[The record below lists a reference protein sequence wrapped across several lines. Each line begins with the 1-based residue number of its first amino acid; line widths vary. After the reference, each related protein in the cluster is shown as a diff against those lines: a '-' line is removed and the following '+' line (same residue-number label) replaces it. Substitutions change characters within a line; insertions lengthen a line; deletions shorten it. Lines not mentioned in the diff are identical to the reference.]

1 LCEDTEKIYSFKFRN
16 CVVNLVNH
24 QYLFAQKMPPEKIEL
39 PPKYYLTYFQY
50 LIDFVKKKYQHILN
64 ETEKQFLADF
74 EALTEDEKCLFIR
87 FCNRTGSFFRTEKLK
102 YAEIENIPESL
113 NGLIDKGFVEPLS
126 ENHLTEAAEVLDIF
140 SKSELIELAKMLNLE
155 SRGKASLKKEEV
167 LDWLLAVGNWED
179 MIYLLNSQD
188 YANIHGF
195 PHSLVRAQKETE
207 VQMLKFLFFGSRH
220 GDMTEFVTRDLGF
233 QSYEKFDEDKMVAY
247 FQTRQEVEDKLKV
260 SLAREDFYLMQQ
272 ADIEILDIYNWFMD
286 WTATHRKELS
296 EIAIPTY
303 GTFSLRVALYLEK
316 KKALDEALT
325 VFRLTEESP
334 SRERQV
340 RILDKQKNREEAKAL
355 CELILA
361 EPQNATEQFFAE
373 DYLNR
378 IEAVLLKKKSKK
390 AVTQQLHNSDSI
402 TIAATWKRQVE
413 FGVIDYYQERGMK
426 AEFTENH
433 LWRSLFGLLFWDII
447 FDTDSLAIHH
457 PLQRSPS
464 DLFKPTFFEKRKEKM
479 EERLKMLEDEDATT
493 VYMNRIFFE
502 KFGLTNPLVE
512 WYGGLFPLILT
523 LLERLSP
530 EQITLITL
538 EMAKNLR
545 QNLRGF
551 PDLFIWGD
559 GEYSFIEVKSPTD
572 SLSNQQLFWLRFFES
587 INVRSKVLRVEW
599 DLVTG

>member
-1 LCEDTEKIYSFKFRN
+1 
-16 CVVNLVNH
+16 
-24 QYLFAQKMPPEKIEL
+24 MPPEKIEL

-64 ETEKQFLADF
+64 ETEQQFLSDF
-74 EALTEDEKCLFIR
+74 EALTEDERCLFIR

-102 YAEIENIPESL
+102 YAEIENITESL
-113 NGLIDKGFVEPLS
+113 NGLIDKGFVAALS
-126 ENHLTEAAEVLDIF
+126 KNHLTEAANVLDIF
-140 SKSELIELAKMLNLE
+140 SKSELIELAKMLNYE
-155 SRGKASLKKEEV
+155 TRGKASLKKDQV
-167 LDWLLAVGNWED
+167 LDWLLAIGNWED
-179 MIYLLNSQD
+179 MVYLLNSGD
-188 YANIHGF
+188 YANIHGL
-195 PHSLVRAQKETE
+195 PHSLVRVQKETE

-286 WTATHRKELS
+286 WTETHRKELS

-325 VFRLTEESP
+325 IFRLTEESP

-373 DYLNR
+373 DYVNR
-378 IEAVLLKKKSKK
+378 LEAILLKKKSKK
-390 AVTQQLHNSDSI
+390 AVTQQLHKSDSI

-413 FGVIDYYQERGMK
+413 FGVINYYQNRGMK

-479 EERLKMLEDEDATT
+479 EERLKMLEDEDAT
-493 VYMNRIFFE
+493 VIYMNRIFFE

-523 LLERLSP
+523 LLKRLSP

-599 DLVTG
+599 GDLENSL

>member
-1 LCEDTEKIYSFKFRN
+1 
-16 CVVNLVNH
+16 
-24 QYLFAQKMPPEKIEL
+24 MPPEKIEL

-64 ETEKQFLADF
+64 ETEQQFLADF
-74 EALTEDEKCLFIR
+74 EALTENEKCLFIR
-87 FCNRTGSFFRTEKLK
+87 FCNRTGSFFRTKKLK
-102 YAEIENIPESL
+102 YVEIENIPESL
-113 NGLIDKGFVEPLS
+113 NGLIDKGFIESLS
-126 ENHLTEAAEVLDIF
+126 ENHLSEAVEVLDIF

-155 SRGKASLKKEEV
+155 TRGKASLKKEEV

-179 MIYLLNSQD
+179 MIYLLNSED
-188 YANIHGF
+188 YANIHGL
-195 PHSLVRAQKETE
+195 PHSLVKVVKQTE

-260 SLAREDFYLMQQ
+260 SLAREDFYLMQK
-272 ADIEILDIYNWFMD
+272 ADIEILDIYNWFMN
-286 WTATHRKELS
+286 WTETYRKELS
-296 EIAIPTY
+296 EIAILTY

-325 VFRLTEESP
+325 IFRLTEESP

-378 IEAVLLKKKSKK
+378 IEAILLKKKSKK

-413 FGVIDYYQERGMK
+413 FGVIDYYQNRGMK

-479 EERLKMLEDEDATT
+479 EERLKMLEDEDATI

-502 KFGLTNPLVE
+502 KFGLTNPLVQ

-551 PDLFIWGD
+551 PDLFIWAD

-587 INVRSKVLRVEW
+587 VNVRSKVLRVEW
-599 DLVTG
+599 AV

>member
-1 LCEDTEKIYSFKFRN
+1 ML
-16 CVVNLVNH
+16 
-24 QYLFAQKMPPEKIEL
+24 PEKIEL

-64 ETEKQFLADF
+64 ETEQQFLSDF

-113 NGLIDKGFVEPLS
+113 NGLIDKGFVAPLS
-126 ENHLTEAAEVLDIF
+126 ENHLTEAANVLDIF

-155 SRGKASLKKEEV
+155 TRGKTSLKKDEV

-179 MIYLLNSQD
+179 MIYLLNSED
-188 YANIHGF
+188 YTNIHGL
-195 PHSLVRAQKETE
+195 PHSLVRVLKETE

-325 VFRLTEESP
+325 IFRLTEESP

-355 CELILA
+355 CELILT

-373 DYLNR
+373 DYVNR
-378 IEAVLLKKKSKK
+378 LEAILLKKKAKK

-402 TIAATWKRQVE
+402 MIAATWKRQVE
-413 FGVIDYYQERGMK
+413 FGVIDYYQARGMK

-479 EERLKMLEDEDATT
+479 EERLKMLEDEDAT
-493 VYMNRIFFE
+493 VIYMNRIFFE

-523 LLERLSP
+523 LLERLSS

-559 GEYSFIEVKSPTD
+559 ADYSFIEVKSPTD

-599 DLVTG
+599 NLVKEDN

>member
-1 LCEDTEKIYSFKFRN
+1 
-16 CVVNLVNH
+16 
-24 QYLFAQKMPPEKIEL
+24 MPPEKIEL

-64 ETEKQFLADF
+64 ETEQQFLADF
-74 EALTEDEKCLFIR
+74 EALTENEKCLFIR

-102 YAEIENIPESL
+102 YVEIENIPESL
-113 NGLIDKGFVEPLS
+113 SGLIDKGFIESLS
-126 ENHLTEAAEVLDIF
+126 ENHLLEAAEVLDIF

-155 SRGKASLKKEEV
+155 TRGKASLKKEEV

-179 MIYLLNSQD
+179 MIYLLNSED
-188 YANIHGF
+188 YANIHGL
-195 PHSLVRAQKETE
+195 PHSLVKVVKQTE

-286 WTATHRKELS
+286 WTETHRKELS
-296 EIAIPTY
+296 EIAILTY

-325 VFRLTEESP
+325 IFRLTEESP

-378 IEAVLLKKKSKK
+378 IEAILLKKKSKK
-390 AVTQQLHNSDSI
+390 AVTQQLHNSDFI

-413 FGVIDYYQERGMK
+413 FGVIDYYQNRGMK

-447 FDTDSLAIHH
+447 FDTDSLAIHN

-479 EERLKMLEDEDATT
+479 EERLKMLEDEDATI

-502 KFGLTNPLVE
+502 KFGLTNPLVQ

-551 PDLFIWGD
+551 PDLFIWAD

-587 INVRSKVLRVEW
+587 VNVRSKVLRVEW
-599 DLVTG
+599 AVEL

>member
-1 LCEDTEKIYSFKFRN
+1 
-16 CVVNLVNH
+16 
-24 QYLFAQKMPPEKIEL
+24 MPPEKIEL

-64 ETEKQFLADF
+64 ETEQQFLSDF

-113 NGLIDKGFVEPLS
+113 NDLIDKGFVEPLS
-126 ENHLTEAAEVLDIF
+126 ENHLTEAADVLDIF
-140 SKSELIELAKMLNLE
+140 SKAELIELAKMLNLE
-155 SRGKASLKKEEV
+155 TRGKASLKKEEV
-167 LDWLLAVGNWED
+167 LDWLLMITDWQEIVDWIAEAPPAPRGGAFDPESGEFKNSPSGGWGAV
-179 MIYLLNSQD
+179 
-188 YANIHGF
+188 
-195 PHSLVRAQKETE
+195 VRVQKETE

-272 ADIEILDIYNWFMD
+272 AEIEILDIYNWFMD
-286 WTATHRKELS
+286 WTEKHRKELS
-296 EIAIPTY
+296 EIAISTY
-303 GTFSLRVALYLEK
+303 GTFSLKVALYLEK

-340 RILDKQKNREEAKAL
+340 RILDKQKNQEEAKAL

-361 EPQNATEQFFAE
+361 EPKNATEQFFAE

-378 IEAVLLKKKSKK
+378 IEAQLLKKKSKK
-390 AVTQQLHNSDSI
+390 AVTQQLHNSESI
-402 TIAATWKRQVE
+402 TIPASWKRQVE
-413 FGVIDYYQERGMK
+413 FGVIDYYQNRNMK

-523 LLERLSP
+523 VLEKLSP

-551 PDLFIWGD
+551 PDLFIWAD

-599 DLVTG
+599 AVELSEL

>member
-1 LCEDTEKIYSFKFRN
+1 
-16 CVVNLVNH
+16 
-24 QYLFAQKMPPEKIEL
+24 MPPEKIEL

-64 ETEKQFLADF
+64 ETEQQFLSDF

-102 YAEIENIPESL
+102 YTEIENIAESL
-113 NGLIDKGFVEPLS
+113 NGLIDKGFVAPLS
-126 ENHLTEAAEVLDIF
+126 ENHLTEAANVLDIF

-155 SRGKASLKKEEV
+155 TRGKASLKKDEV
-167 LDWLLAVGNWED
+167 LDWLLAVGNWDD
-179 MIYLLNSQD
+179 MIYLLNSED
-188 YANIHGF
+188 YANIHGL
-195 PHSLVRAQKETE
+195 PHSLVRVLKETE

-325 VFRLTEESP
+325 IFRLTEESP

-373 DYLNR
+373 DYVNR
-378 IEAVLLKKKSKK
+378 LEAILLKKKSKK

-413 FGVIDYYQERGMK
+413 FGVINYYQERGMK

-479 EERLKMLEDEDATT
+479 EERLKMLEDEDAT
-493 VYMNRIFFE
+493 VIYMNRIFFE

-559 GEYSFIEVKSPTD
+559 AEYSFIEVKSPTD

-599 DLVTG
+599 DLVKDDN

>member
-1 LCEDTEKIYSFKFRN
+1 
-16 CVVNLVNH
+16 
-24 QYLFAQKMPPEKIEL
+24 MPPEKIEL

-64 ETEKQFLADF
+64 ETEQQFLAYF
-74 EALTEDEKCLFIR
+74 EALTENEKCLFIR

-102 YAEIENIPESL
+102 YVEIENIPESL
-113 NGLIDKGFVEPLS
+113 NGLIDKGFIESLC
-126 ENHLTEAAEVLDIF
+126 ENHLSEAAEVLDIF

-155 SRGKASLKKEEV
+155 TRGKASLKKEEV

-179 MIYLLNSQD
+179 MIYLLNSED
-188 YANIHGF
+188 YANIHGL
-195 PHSLVRAQKETE
+195 PHSLVKVVKQTE

-286 WTATHRKELS
+286 WTETHRKELS
-296 EIAIPTY
+296 EIAILTY
-303 GTFSLRVALYLEK
+303 ETFSLRVALYLEK

-325 VFRLTEESP
+325 IFRLTEESP

-378 IEAVLLKKKSKK
+378 IEAILLKKKSKK
-390 AVTQQLHNSDSI
+390 AVTQQLHNSDFI

-413 FGVIDYYQERGMK
+413 FGVIDYYQNRGMK

-479 EERLKMLEDEDATT
+479 EERLKMLEDEDATI

-502 KFGLTNPLVE
+502 KFGLTNPLVQ

-551 PDLFIWGD
+551 PDLFIWAD

-587 INVRSKVLRVEW
+587 VNVRSKVLRVEW
-599 DLVTG
+599 EVEL

>member
-1 LCEDTEKIYSFKFRN
+1 
-16 CVVNLVNH
+16 
-24 QYLFAQKMPPEKIEL
+24 MPPEKIEL

-50 LIDFVKKKYQHILN
+50 LIDFVKKKYQHILS
-64 ETEKQFLADF
+64 ETEQQFLLDF

-113 NGLIDKGFVEPLS
+113 NGLIDKGFVAPLS
-126 ENHLTEAAEVLDIF
+126 ENHLTEAANFLDIF
-140 SKSELIELAKMLNLE
+140 SKSELIELAKMLNLKT
-155 SRGKASLKKEEV
+155 RGKASLKKDEV
-167 LDWLLAVGNWED
+167 LDWLLAVGNWDD
-179 MIYLLNSQD
+179 MIYLLNSED
-188 YANIHGF
+188 YANIHGL
-195 PHSLVRAQKETE
+195 PHSLVRVQKETE

-286 WTATHRKELS
+286 WTETHRKELS

-325 VFRLTEESP
+325 IFRLTEESP

-378 IEAVLLKKKSKK
+378 IEAILLKKKSKK

-402 TIAATWKRQVE
+402 TITATWKRQVE
-413 FGVIDYYQERGMK
+413 FGVIDYYQNRGMK

-479 EERLKMLEDEDATT
+479 EERLKMLEDEDAT
-493 VYMNRIFFE
+493 VIYMNRIFFE

-523 LLERLSP
+523 LLERLSA

-551 PDLFIWGD
+551 PDLFIWDD

-599 DLVTG
+599 DLENSL

>member
-1 LCEDTEKIYSFKFRN
+1 ML
-16 CVVNLVNH
+16 
-24 QYLFAQKMPPEKIEL
+24 PEKIEL

-64 ETEKQFLADF
+64 ETEQQFLSDF

-113 NGLIDKGFVEPLS
+113 NGLIDKGFVAPLS
-126 ENHLTEAAEVLDIF
+126 ENHLTEAANVLDIF

-155 SRGKASLKKEEV
+155 TRGKTSLKKDEV

-179 MIYLLNSQD
+179 MIYLLNSED
-188 YANIHGF
+188 YTNIHGL
-195 PHSLVRAQKETE
+195 PHSLVRVLKETE

-325 VFRLTEESP
+325 IFRLTEESP

-355 CELILA
+355 CELILT

-373 DYLNR
+373 DYVNR
-378 IEAVLLKKKSKK
+378 LEAILLKKKAKK

-402 TIAATWKRQVE
+402 MIAATWKRQVE
-413 FGVIDYYQERGMK
+413 FGVIDYYQARGMK

-479 EERLKMLEDEDATT
+479 EERLKMLEDEDAT
-493 VYMNRIFFE
+493 VIYMNRIFFE

-523 LLERLSP
+523 LLERLSS

-559 GEYSFIEVKSPTD
+559 AEYSFIEVKSPTD
-572 SLSNQQLFWLRFFES
+572 SLSNQQHFWLRFFES

-599 DLVTG
+599 NLVKEDN

>member
-1 LCEDTEKIYSFKFRN
+1 ML
-16 CVVNLVNH
+16 
-24 QYLFAQKMPPEKIEL
+24 PEKIEL

-64 ETEKQFLADF
+64 ETEQQFLSDF
-74 EALTEDEKCLFIR
+74 ETLTEDEKCLFIR

-102 YAEIENIPESL
+102 YAEIENILVSL
-113 NGLIDKGFVEPLS
+113 NGLIDKGFIEPLS
-126 ENHLTEAAEVLDIF
+126 ENHLKEAADVLDIF
-140 SKSELIELAKMLNLE
+140 NKSELIALAKMLNLE
-155 SRGKASLKKEEV
+155 TRGKASQKKEEV
-167 LDWLLAVGNWED
+167 LDWLLMVGNWENMLQVISPAPPAPD
-179 MIYLLNSQD
+179 GGAFLTKFSSNLAFGKSPSSG
-188 YANIHGF
+188 AGGAT
-195 PHSLVRAQKETE
+195 SVVKVAKETE

-233 QSYEKFDEDKMVAY
+233 QSYEKFEEDKMVAY
-247 FQTRQEVEDKLKV
+247 FQTRLEVEDKLKV
-260 SLAREDFYLMQQ
+260 SIAREDFYLMQQ

-286 WTATHRKELS
+286 WTSTHRKELS

-325 VFRLTEESP
+325 IFRLTEESP

-355 CELILA
+355 CKLILS

-378 IEAVLLKKKSKK
+378 LEAVLQKKKSKK
-390 AVTQQLHNSDSI
+390 AVTQQLHNSESI
-402 TIAATWKRQVE
+402 TISAQWKRQVE
-413 FGVIDYYQERGMK
+413 FGVIHYYQERGMK

-433 LWRSLFGLLFWDII
+433 LWRSFFGLLFWDII

-464 DLFKPTFFEKRKEKM
+464 DLFKPSFFEKRKEKM
-479 EERLKMLEDEDATT
+479 EERLKMLEDEDATA

-512 WYGGLFPLILT
+512 WYGGLFPIILT
-523 LLERLSP
+523 LLQRLST

>member
-1 LCEDTEKIYSFKFRN
+1 
-16 CVVNLVNH
+16 
-24 QYLFAQKMPPEKIEL
+24 MPPEKIEL

-64 ETEKQFLADF
+64 ETEQQFLSDF
-74 EALTEDEKCLFIR
+74 EALTEDERCLFIR

-102 YAEIENIPESL
+102 YAEIENITESL
-113 NGLIDKGFVEPLS
+113 NGLIDKGFVAALS
-126 ENHLTEAAEVLDIF
+126 KNHLTEAANVLDIF
-140 SKSELIELAKMLNLE
+140 SKSELIELAKMLNYE
-155 SRGKASLKKEEV
+155 TRGKASLKKDQV
-167 LDWLLAVGNWED
+167 LDWLLAIGNWED
-179 MIYLLNSQD
+179 MVYLLNSED
-188 YANIHGF
+188 YANIHGL
-195 PHSLVRAQKETE
+195 PHSLVRVQKETE

-286 WTATHRKELS
+286 WTETHRKELS

-325 VFRLTEESP
+325 IFRLTEESP

-373 DYLNR
+373 DYVNR
-378 IEAVLLKKKSKK
+378 LEAILLKKKSKK
-390 AVTQQLHNSDSI
+390 AVTQQLHKSDSI

-413 FGVIDYYQERGMK
+413 FGVINYYQKRGMK

-479 EERLKMLEDEDATT
+479 EERLKMLEDEDAT
-493 VYMNRIFFE
+493 VIYMNRIFFE

-523 LLERLSP
+523 LLKRLSP

-599 DLVTG
+599 GDLENSL

>member
-1 LCEDTEKIYSFKFRN
+1 
-16 CVVNLVNH
+16 
-24 QYLFAQKMPPEKIEL
+24 MPPEKIEL

-64 ETEKQFLADF
+64 ETEQQFLSDF

-102 YAEIENIPESL
+102 YAEIENIAESL
-113 NGLIDKGFVEPLS
+113 NGLIDKGFVAPLS
-126 ENHLTEAAEVLDIF
+126 ENHLTEAANVLDIF
-140 SKSELIELAKMLNLE
+140 SKSELIELAKILNLE
-155 SRGKASLKKEEV
+155 TRGKASLKKDEV

-179 MIYLLNSQD
+179 MIYLLNSED
-188 YANIHGF
+188 YANIHGL
-195 PHSLVRAQKETE
+195 PHSLVRVLKETE

-286 WTATHRKELS
+286 WTATHRNELS
-296 EIAIPTY
+296 EIALPTY

-325 VFRLTEESP
+325 IFRLTEESP

-373 DYLNR
+373 DYVNR
-378 IEAVLLKKKSKK
+378 LEAILLKKKSKK

-413 FGVIDYYQERGMK
+413 FGVINYYQERGMK

-479 EERLKMLEDEDATT
+479 EERLKMLEDEDAT
-493 VYMNRIFFE
+493 VIYMNRIFFE

-551 PDLFIWGD
+551 PDLFIWD
-559 GEYSFIEVKSPTD
+559 DAEYSFIEVKSPTD

-599 DLVTG
+599 DLANSL

>member
-1 LCEDTEKIYSFKFRN
+1 
-16 CVVNLVNH
+16 
-24 QYLFAQKMPPEKIEL
+24 MPPEKIEL

-64 ETEKQFLADF
+64 ETEQQFLSDF
-74 EALTEDEKCLFIR
+74 EALSEDEKCLFIR

-155 SRGKASLKKEEV
+155 TRGKASLKKEEV

-179 MIYLLNSQD
+179 VIYLLNSED
-188 YANIHGF
+188 YSNIHGL
-195 PHSLVRAQKETE
+195 PHSLVRVQKETE

-286 WTATHRKELS
+286 WTSTHRKDLS

-325 VFRLTEESP
+325 IFRLTEESP

-340 RILDKQKNREEAKAL
+340 RILDKKKNREEAKAL
-355 CELILA
+355 CEVILA

-378 IEAVLLKKKSKK
+378 LEAQLLKKKSKK
-390 AVTQQLHNSDSI
+390 AVTLQLHNSDSI

-413 FGVIDYYQERGMK
+413 FGVIDYYQNRNMK

-523 LLERLSP
+523 VLEKLSP

-551 PDLFIWGD
+551 PDLFMWAD

-599 DLVTG
+599 AVNKEDD

>member
-1 LCEDTEKIYSFKFRN
+1 
-16 CVVNLVNH
+16 
-24 QYLFAQKMPPEKIEL
+24 MPPEKIEL

-50 LIDFVKKKYQHILN
+50 LIDFVKKKYQPILN
-64 ETEKQFLADF
+64 ETEQQFLSAF

-102 YAEIENIPESL
+102 YAEIENITESL
-113 NGLIDKGFVEPLS
+113 NGLIDKGFVAPLS
-126 ENHLTEAAEVLDIF
+126 ENHLTEAANVLDIF

-155 SRGKASLKKEEV
+155 TRGKASLKKDEV

-179 MIYLLNSQD
+179 MIYLLNSED
-188 YANIHGF
+188 YANIHGL
-195 PHSLVRAQKETE
+195 PHSLVRVLKETE

-325 VFRLTEESP
+325 IFRLTEESP

-373 DYLNR
+373 DYVNR
-378 IEAVLLKKKSKK
+378 LEAILLKKKSKK

-402 TIAATWKRQVE
+402 TIAATWKRKVE

-479 EERLKMLEDEDATT
+479 EERLKMLEDEDAT
-493 VYMNRIFFE
+493 VIYMNRIFFE

-599 DLVTG
+599 DLVNSL

>member
-1 LCEDTEKIYSFKFRN
+1 
-16 CVVNLVNH
+16 
-24 QYLFAQKMPPEKIEL
+24 
-39 PPKYYLTYFQY
+39 
-50 LIDFVKKKYQHILN
+50 
-64 ETEKQFLADF
+64 
-74 EALTEDEKCLFIR
+74 
-87 FCNRTGSFFRTEKLK
+87 
-102 YAEIENIPESL
+102 
-113 NGLIDKGFVEPLS
+113 
-126 ENHLTEAAEVLDIF
+126 
-140 SKSELIELAKMLNLE
+140 
-155 SRGKASLKKEEV
+155 
-167 LDWLLAVGNWED
+167 
-179 MIYLLNSQD
+179 
-188 YANIHGF
+188 
-195 PHSLVRAQKETE
+195 
-207 VQMLKFLFFGSRH
+207 
-220 GDMTEFVTRDLGF
+220 MTEFVTRDLGF

-286 WTATHRKELS
+286 WTETHRKELS
-296 EIAIPTY
+296 EIAILTY
-303 GTFSLRVALYLEK
+303 ETFSLRVALYLEK

-325 VFRLTEESP
+325 IFRLTEESP

-378 IEAVLLKKKSKK
+378 IEAILLKKKSKK

-413 FGVIDYYQERGMK
+413 FGVIDYYQNRGMK

-479 EERLKMLEDEDATT
+479 EERLKMLEDEDATI

-502 KFGLTNPLVE
+502 KFGLTNPLVQ

-551 PDLFIWGD
+551 PDLFIWAD

-587 INVRSKVLRVEW
+587 VNVRSKVLRVEW
-599 DLVTG
+599 AVEL

>member
-1 LCEDTEKIYSFKFRN
+1 
-16 CVVNLVNH
+16 
-24 QYLFAQKMPPEKIEL
+24 MPPEKTEL

-64 ETEKQFLADF
+64 ENEQQFLLDF

-102 YAEIENIPESL
+102 YVEIEKIPESL
-113 NGLIDKGFVEPLS
+113 NDLIDKGFVAPLS
-126 ENHLTEAAEVLDIF
+126 KNHLTEASNVLDIF

-155 SRGKASLKKEEV
+155 TRGKASLKKDEV

-179 MIYLLNSQD
+179 IIYLLNSED
-188 YANIHGF
+188 YANIHGL
-195 PHSLVRAQKETE
+195 PHSLVRVQKETE

-325 VFRLTEESP
+325 IFRLTEESP

-378 IEAVLLKKKSKK
+378 IEAILLKKKSKK
-390 AVTQQLHNSDSI
+390 AVTQQLHKSDSI

-413 FGVIDYYQERGMK
+413 FGVINYYQERGMK

-479 EERLKMLEDEDATT
+479 EERLKMLQDEDST
-493 VYMNRIFFE
+493 VIYMNRIFFE

-523 LLERLSP
+523 LLERLSA

-599 DLVTG
+599 GDLENSL

>member
-1 LCEDTEKIYSFKFRN
+1 
-16 CVVNLVNH
+16 
-24 QYLFAQKMPPEKIEL
+24 MPPEKIEL

-50 LIDFVKKKYQHILN
+50 LIDFVKKKYQPILN
-64 ETEKQFLADF
+64 ETEQQFLSDF

-102 YAEIENIPESL
+102 YAEIENIAQSL
-113 NGLIDKGFVEPLS
+113 NGLIDKGFVAPLS
-126 ENHLTEAAEVLDIF
+126 ENHLTEAANVLDIF

-155 SRGKASLKKEEV
+155 TRGKASLKKDEV

-179 MIYLLNSQD
+179 MIYLLNSED
-188 YANIHGF
+188 YANIHGL
-195 PHSLVRAQKETE
+195 PHSLVRVLKETE

-325 VFRLTEESP
+325 IFRLTEESP

-373 DYLNR
+373 DYVNR
-378 IEAVLLKKKSKK
+378 LEAILLKKKSKK

-413 FGVIDYYQERGMK
+413 FGVINYYQERGMK

-479 EERLKMLEDEDATT
+479 EERLKILEDEDAT
-493 VYMNRIFFE
+493 VIYMNRIFFE

-551 PDLFIWGD
+551 PDLFIWSD
-559 GEYSFIEVKSPTD
+559 ADYSFIEVKSPTD

-599 DLVTG
+599 DFANG

>member
-1 LCEDTEKIYSFKFRN
+1 
-16 CVVNLVNH
+16 
-24 QYLFAQKMPPEKIEL
+24 MPPEKIEL

-64 ETEKQFLADF
+64 ETEQQFLADF
-74 EALTEDEKCLFIR
+74 EALTENEKCLFIR
-87 FCNRTGSFFRTEKLK
+87 FCNRTGTFFRTEKLK
-102 YAEIENIPESL
+102 YVEIENIPESL
-113 NGLIDKGFVEPLS
+113 NGLIDKGFIESLS
-126 ENHLTEAAEVLDIF
+126 ENHLLEAAEVLDIF
-140 SKSELIELAKMLNLE
+140 NKSELIELAKMLNLE
-155 SRGKASLKKEEV
+155 TRGKASLKKEEV

-179 MIYLLNSQD
+179 MIYLLNLED
-188 YANIHGF
+188 YANIHVL
-195 PHSLVRAQKETE
+195 PHSLVKVVKQTE

-286 WTATHRKELS
+286 WTETHRKELS
-296 EIAIPTY
+296 EIAILTY

-316 KKALDEALT
+316 KKALDEALII
-325 VFRLTEESP
+325 FRLTEESP

-378 IEAVLLKKKSKK
+378 IEAILLKKKSKK

-413 FGVIDYYQERGMK
+413 FGVIDYYQNRGMK

-479 EERLKMLEDEDATT
+479 EERLKMLEDEDATI

-502 KFGLTNPLVE
+502 KFGLTNPLVQ

-551 PDLFIWGD
+551 PDLFIWAD

-587 INVRSKVLRVEW
+587 VNVRSKVLRVEW
-599 DLVTG
+599 AVEL

>member
-1 LCEDTEKIYSFKFRN
+1 
-16 CVVNLVNH
+16 
-24 QYLFAQKMPPEKIEL
+24 MPPEKIEL

-64 ETEKQFLADF
+64 ETEQQFLADF
-74 EALTEDEKCLFIR
+74 EALTENEKCLFIR
-87 FCNRTGSFFRTEKLK
+87 FCNRTGTFFRTEKLK
-102 YAEIENIPESL
+102 YVEIENIPESL
-113 NGLIDKGFVEPLS
+113 NGLIDKGFIESLS
-126 ENHLTEAAEVLDIF
+126 ENHLLEAAEVLDIF

-155 SRGKASLKKEEV
+155 TRGKASLKKEEV

-179 MIYLLNSQD
+179 MIYLLNSED
-188 YANIHGF
+188 YANIYGL
-195 PHSLVRAQKETE
+195 PHSLVKVVKQTE

-286 WTATHRKELS
+286 WTETHRKELS
-296 EIAIPTY
+296 EIAILTY

-325 VFRLTEESP
+325 IFRLTEESP

-378 IEAVLLKKKSKK
+378 IEAILLKKKSKK
-390 AVTQQLHNSDSI
+390 AVTQQLHNSDFI
-402 TIAATWKRQVE
+402 TIATTWKRQVE
-413 FGVIDYYQERGMK
+413 FGVVDYYQNRGMK

-479 EERLKMLEDEDATT
+479 EERLKMLEDEDATI

-502 KFGLTNPLVE
+502 KFGLTNPLVQ

-551 PDLFIWGD
+551 PDLFIWAD

-587 INVRSKVLRVEW
+587 VNVRSKVLRVEW
-599 DLVTG
+599 AVEV

>member
-1 LCEDTEKIYSFKFRN
+1 
-16 CVVNLVNH
+16 
-24 QYLFAQKMPPEKIEL
+24 MPPEKIEL

-64 ETEKQFLADF
+64 ETEQQFLSDF
-74 EALTEDEKCLFIR
+74 EALTEDERCLFIR

-102 YAEIENIPESL
+102 YAEIENITESL
-113 NGLIDKGFVEPLS
+113 NGLIDKGFVAALS
-126 ENHLTEAAEVLDIF
+126 KNHLTEAANVLDIF
-140 SKSELIELAKMLNLE
+140 SKSELIELAKMLNYE
-155 SRGKASLKKEEV
+155 TRGKASLKKDQV
-167 LDWLLAVGNWED
+167 LDWLLAIGNWED
-179 MIYLLNSQD
+179 MVYLLNSED
-188 YANIHGF
+188 YANIHGL
-195 PHSLVRAQKETE
+195 PHSLVRVQKETE

-286 WTATHRKELS
+286 WTETHRKELS

-325 VFRLTEESP
+325 IFRLTEESP

-373 DYLNR
+373 DYVNR
-378 IEAVLLKKKSKK
+378 LEAILLKKKSKK
-390 AVTQQLHNSDSI
+390 AVTQQLHKSDSI

-413 FGVIDYYQERGMK
+413 FGVINYYQNRGMK

-479 EERLKMLEDEDATT
+479 EERLKMLEDEDAT
-493 VYMNRIFFE
+493 VIYMNRIFFE

-551 PDLFIWGD
+551 PDLFIWSD

-599 DLVTG
+599 GDLENSL

>member
-1 LCEDTEKIYSFKFRN
+1 
-16 CVVNLVNH
+16 
-24 QYLFAQKMPPEKIEL
+24 MPPEKIEL

-64 ETEKQFLADF
+64 ETEQQFLSDF

-102 YAEIENIPESL
+102 YVEIENIPESL

-126 ENHLTEAAEVLDIF
+126 ENHLTEAADVLDIF
-140 SKSELIELAKMLNLE
+140 SKSELIELSKMLNLE
-155 SRGKASLKKEEV
+155 TRGKTSLKKEEV

-179 MIYLLNSQD
+179 MIYLLNSED
-188 YANIHGF
+188 YANIHGL
-195 PHSLVRAQKETE
+195 PHSLVRVLKETE

-325 VFRLTEESP
+325 IFRLTEESP

-378 IEAVLLKKKSKK
+378 LEAILLKKKSKK

-402 TIAATWKRQVE
+402 TISALWKRQVE
-413 FGVIDYYQERGMK
+413 YGVIDYYQERGMK

-551 PDLFIWGD
+551 PDLFMWGD

-599 DLVTG
+599 AVNKEED